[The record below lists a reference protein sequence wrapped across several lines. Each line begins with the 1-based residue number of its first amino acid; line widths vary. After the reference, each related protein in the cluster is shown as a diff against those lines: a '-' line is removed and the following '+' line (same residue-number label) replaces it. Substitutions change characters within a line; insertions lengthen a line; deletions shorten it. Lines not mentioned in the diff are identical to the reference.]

1 MILSLEGAAFRAEE
15 LEAAKFFTTAEV
27 RCMFRKRARF
37 EYLLGRRGV
46 PLAKYIQCIRFELG
60 VINLLAIRK
69 EQQPPVEMNQC
80 SITRGLN
87 RRVHL
92 LYQRA
97 LRKFRGNVGIWLEFA
112 AYCYA
117 NGNEALMS
125 EVISHALQLNP
136 TCAGLWSFSAFW
148 EFKRMADISSA
159 RHLLLRG
166 LRNSP
171 ESKVLWIEFCALELS
186 YEVNTRLRHD
196 ILGMVR
202 EKQAFD
208 NSGHVIRYIFCSAV
222 NLHEEDS
229 TLLHQLLSLFFSHL
243 VGESEFKLSKH
254 LSNVLDKISHV
265 RWCNSCVHLRGQEIS
280 LNTDN
285 NASFILSEPDTSRVF
300 KFLTMQITWTDLNS
314 VDGVQSIIGLLSVGA
329 KQNQLN
335 RKTKPA
341 CTCCDEHRLSNFF
354 RGFISRIRLGVLCSC
369 LEENSDL
376 RRDILE
382 LSTSIKRAS
391 FLHNAGYN

>member
-69 EQQPPVEMNQC
+69 VLQNTIFTKLNFTTYFSQEQQPPVEMNQC

-148 EFKRMADISSA
+148 EFKRMA
-159 RHLLLRG
+159 
-166 LRNSP
+166 
-171 ESKVLWIEFCALELS
+171 
-186 YEVNTRLRHD
+186 
-196 ILGMVR
+196 
-202 EKQAFD
+202 
-208 NSGHVIRYIFCSAV
+208 
-222 NLHEEDS
+222 
-229 TLLHQLLSLFFSHL
+229 
-243 VGESEFKLSKH
+243 
-254 LSNVLDKISHV
+254 
-265 RWCNSCVHLRGQEIS
+265 
-280 LNTDN
+280 
-285 NASFILSEPDTSRVF
+285 
-300 KFLTMQITWTDLNS
+300 
-314 VDGVQSIIGLLSVGA
+314 SI
-329 KQNQLN
+329 
-335 RKTKPA
+335 
-341 CTCCDEHRLSNFF
+341 H
-354 RGFISRIRLGVLCSC
+354 
-369 LEENSDL
+369 
-376 RRDILE
+376 
-382 LSTSIKRAS
+382 
-391 FLHNAGYN
+391 